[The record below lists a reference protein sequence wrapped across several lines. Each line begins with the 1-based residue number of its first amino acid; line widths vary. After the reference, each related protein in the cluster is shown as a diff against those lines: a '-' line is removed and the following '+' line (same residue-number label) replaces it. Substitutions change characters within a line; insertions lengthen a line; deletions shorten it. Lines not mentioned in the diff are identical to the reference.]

1 MCYEPKDT
9 ESMHG
14 RAGGVARRGG
24 SLKVMSKSL
33 GLEFGRGLLALA
45 GSVCLVMRDNYYHI

>member
-33 GLEFGRGLLALA
+33 GLDVDYLHLQGVFAW
-45 GSVCLVMRDNYYHI
+45 